1 MKQFVT
7 LKGNKYGIT
16 IRLDAEAS
24 FPELIED
31 LASKLRASADFFKD
45 AKMVL
50 SIEGRELTPEEEDQV
65 LDTFAA
71 NSHIHVICIMDSDE
85 QRQELYRMLVE
96 EAEQIEAEEA
106 EEDAAE
112 ADEQTGEQS
121 AERDTVSTVSDVNM
135 GQFYKGTLRSGQ
147 AIESVGNL
155 IVLGDI
161 NPGAKA
167 VAAGNIIVLG
177 SLKGYAVAGAAG
189 NSTAF
194 VVALEMQPMQIRIGN
209 VIGRSVD
216 KKKKK
221 GASQPQIAYV
231 LDGGIYIEDISR
243 EVMKDIQYKM
253 E

>member
-1 MKQFVT
+1 MKQLVT

-16 IRLDAEAS
+16 IRMDAQAS
-24 FPELIED
+24 FAEVIEEL
-31 LASKLRASADFFKD
+31 AAKLRASADFFKD
-45 AKMVL
+45 AKMAL
-50 SIEGRELTPEEEDQV
+50 SVEGRELTPEEEDAV
-65 LDTFAA
+65 LEAVA
-71 NSHIHVICIMDSDE
+71 ENSRIQVICVMDSDE
-85 QRQELYRMLVE
+85 QREELFRMLVE
-96 EAEQIEAEEA
+96 EAEKEEEPAPIEGPEEPEPVPEQPIGEVISETA
-106 EEDAAE
+106 G
-112 ADEQTGEQS
+112 AD
-121 AERDTVSTVSDVNM
+121 M

-147 AIESVGNL
+147 TIESAGNL

-189 NSTAF
+189 NDTAF

-221 GASQPQIAYV
+221 GASQAQIAYV
-231 LDGGIYIEDISR
+231 LEGGIYIEDISR
-243 EVMKDIQYKM
+243 EIMQDIQYKM
-253 E
+253 D